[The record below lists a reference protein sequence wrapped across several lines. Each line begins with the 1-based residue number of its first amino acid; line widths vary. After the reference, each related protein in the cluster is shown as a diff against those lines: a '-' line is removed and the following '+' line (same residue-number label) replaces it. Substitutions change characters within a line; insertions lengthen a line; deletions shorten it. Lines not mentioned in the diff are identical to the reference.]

1 VLSFAAAGGGC
12 VVLPMPAGAQPPEMA
27 CSPPRSAALQTHRP
41 LPLLSTGLRRL
52 AAGLGLMLAAGL
64 AAAQPVRIG
73 LIAPL
78 SGGSADFGTSV
89 RNGAALAVQEIN
101 QVGGYLGRPLELV
114 VRDDKADPATGRA
127 VAEELVK
134 GEKVAF
140 TIGFCNTGV
149 AMRALEVFESERHL
163 LLVPCS
169 QGTAVTAKTPP
180 AQSHVFRIAPVDHMN
195 ARFLV
200 REVVERRRLRKV
212 AILADRTGY
221 GDGGVKD
228 LTAELAKRQ
237 LEPVYVGRFDL
248 GTRDMTP
255 LLQAARAAGAE
266 ALINY
271 TVGPEQAAAVKSRAA
286 LGWRVPYF
294 APWPLSFA
302 SVLKDAGP
310 EALEGTL
317 MAQSIIQDGAN
328 ERRAGFI
335 ARYGRMHPT
344 ERPIGSLMAAAQSY
358 DAVHLMLRAL
368 FRSKGDL
375 SGSNLKAQLE
385 DLREP
390 YRGVV
395 STFDRP
401 FSRDDHDAFSDRMI
415 WLGEWRG
422 GRIVYH
428 YPGDAKLSSVMRR
441 KVE

>member
-1 VLSFAAAGGGC
+1 MG
-12 VVLPMPAGAQPPEMA
+12 
-27 CSPPRSAALQTHRP
+27 SPNL
-41 LPLLSTGLRRL
+41 LRRL
-52 AAGLGLMLAAGL
+52 LLAALLG
-64 AAAQPVRIG
+64 AATVPPAVAQSAAPIRIG

-89 RNGAALAVQEIN
+89 RNGATLAVTEIN
-101 QVGGYLGRPLELV
+101 AVGGYLGRPLELV

-127 VAEELVK
+127 VAEDLVK
-134 GEKVAF
+134 VEQVAF

-149 AMRALEVFESERHL
+149 ALRALDVFETARHL
-163 LLVPCS
+163 LMVPCS
-169 QGTAVTAKTPP
+169 QGTAVTARTPP
-180 AQSHVFRIAPVDHMN
+180 AQSYVFRIAPADHMN

-200 REVVERRRLRKV
+200 REVVERRNLRRV

-228 LTAELAKRQ
+228 LTAELARRQ
-237 LEPVYVGRFDL
+237 IEPVFVGRFDL
-248 GTRDMTP
+248 GVRDLTA
-255 LLQAARAAGAE
+255 LLQEARAAGAE
-266 ALINY
+266 AVINY

-286 LGWRVPYF
+286 MGWRVPYF
-294 APWPLSFA
+294 APWPLSFS

-310 EALEGTL
+310 AALEGTL
-317 MAQSIIQDGAN
+317 MAQSIIQDGAH
-328 ERRAGFI
+328 ERRASFL
-335 ARYGRMHPT
+335 ASYTRLHPT

-368 FRSKGDL
+368 FQTRGNT
-375 SGSNLKAQLE
+375 SGPALKAALE
-385 DLREP
+385 DLKDP

-401 FSRDDHDAFSDRMI
+401 FSKDDHDAFSDRMI

-428 YPGDAKLSSVMRR
+428 YPGDARLSAVLRR
-441 KVE
+441 KGD

>member
-1 VLSFAAAGGGC
+1 MG
-12 VVLPMPAGAQPPEMA
+12 
-27 CSPPRSAALQTHRP
+27 SPSL
-41 LPLLSTGLRRL
+41 LRRL
-52 AAGLGLMLAAGL
+52 LLAVLLGAATLPTAVAQSAA
-64 AAAQPVRIG
+64 PIRIG

-89 RNGAALAVQEIN
+89 RNGATLAVTEIN
-101 QVGGYLGRPLELV
+101 AVGGYLGRPLELV

-134 GEKVAF
+134 VEQVAF

-149 AMRALEVFESERHL
+149 ALRALEIFETARHL
-163 LLVPCS
+163 LMVPCS
-169 QGTAVTAKTPP
+169 QGTAVTARTPP
-180 AQSHVFRIAPVDHMN
+180 AQSYVFRIAPADHMN

-200 REVVERRRLRKV
+200 REVVERRNLRRV

-228 LTAELAKRQ
+228 LTAELARRQ
-237 LEPVYVGRFDL
+237 IEPVFVGRFDL
-248 GTRDMTP
+248 GVRDLTA
-255 LLQAARAAGAE
+255 LLQEARAAGAE
-266 ALINY
+266 AVINY

-286 LGWRVPYF
+286 MGWRVPYF
-294 APWPLSFA
+294 APWPLSFS

-310 EALEGTL
+310 AALEGTL
-317 MAQSIIQDGAN
+317 MAQSIIQDGAH
-328 ERRAGFI
+328 ERRASFL
-335 ARYGRMHPT
+335 ASYTRLHPT

-368 FRSKGDL
+368 FQTRGNT
-375 SGSNLKAQLE
+375 SGPALKAALE
-385 DLREP
+385 DLKDP

-401 FSRDDHDAFSDRMI
+401 FSKDDHDAFSDRMI

-428 YPGDAKLSSVMRR
+428 YPGDARLSAVLRR
-441 KVE
+441 KGD

>member
-1 VLSFAAAGGGC
+1 MRGPNL
-12 VVLPMPAGAQPPEMA
+12 
-27 CSPPRSAALQTHRP
+27 
-41 LPLLSTGLRRL
+41 LRRL
-52 AAGLGLMLAAGL
+52 LLAALLG
-64 AAAQPVRIG
+64 AATVPTAVAQGAAPIRIG

-89 RNGAALAVQEIN
+89 RNGATLAVTEIN
-101 QVGGYLGRPLELV
+101 AVGGYLGRPLELV

-127 VAEELVK
+127 VAEDLVK
-134 GEKVAF
+134 VEQVAF

-149 AMRALEVFESERHL
+149 ALRALEIFETARHL
-163 LLVPCS
+163 LMVPCS
-169 QGTAVTAKTPP
+169 QGTAVTARTPP
-180 AQSHVFRIAPVDHMN
+180 AQSYVFRIAPADHMN

-200 REVVERRRLRKV
+200 REVVERRNLRRV

-228 LTAELAKRQ
+228 LTAELARRQ
-237 LEPVYVGRFDL
+237 IEPVFVGRFDL
-248 GTRDMTP
+248 GVRDLTA
-255 LLQAARAAGAE
+255 LLQEARAAGAE
-266 ALINY
+266 AVINY

-286 LGWRVPYF
+286 MGWRVPYF
-294 APWPLSFA
+294 APWPLSFS

-310 EALEGTL
+310 AALEGTL
-317 MAQSIIQDGAN
+317 MAQSIIQDGAH
-328 ERRAGFI
+328 ERRASFL
-335 ARYGRMHPT
+335 ASYTRLHPT

-368 FRSKGDL
+368 FQTRGNT
-375 SGSNLKAQLE
+375 SGPALKAALE
-385 DLREP
+385 DLKDP

-401 FSRDDHDAFSDRMI
+401 FSKDDHDAFSDRMI

-428 YPGDAKLSSVMRR
+428 YPGDARLSAVLRR
-441 KVE
+441 KGD

>member
-1 VLSFAAAGGGC
+1 MRAAPLLRRALLLGALALC
-12 VVLPMPAGAQPPEMA
+12 ALPCAGAQ
-27 CSPPRSAALQTHRP
+27 T
-41 LPLLSTGLRRL
+41 ST
-52 AAGLGLMLAAGL
+52 
-64 AAAQPVRIG
+64 PIRIG

-89 RNGAALAVQEIN
+89 RNGAALAVAEIN
-101 QVGGYLGRPLELV
+101 EVGGYLGRPLELV

-127 VAEELVK
+127 VAEELVQA
-134 GEKVAF
+134 EKVAF

-149 AMRALEVFESERHL
+149 ALRALDVFEAARHL
-163 LLVPCS
+163 LMVPCS
-169 QGTAVTAKTPP
+169 QGTAVTTRTPP
-180 AQSHVFRIAPVDHMN
+180 AQSHVFRIAPADHMN

-200 REVVERRRLRKV
+200 REVVERRGLRRV

-228 LTAELAKRQ
+228 LTAELARRQ
-237 LEPVYVGRFDL
+237 LGPVYVGRFDL
-248 GTRDMTP
+248 GARDLTDT
-255 LLQAARAAGAE
+255 LQAARAAGAE
-266 ALINY
+266 AVINY

-286 LGWRVPYF
+286 MGWRVPYF

-302 SVLKDAGP
+302 SVLKDAGAD
-310 EALEGTL
+310 ALEGTL

-328 ERRAGFI
+328 ERRASFI
-335 ARYGRMHPT
+335 VRYTRLHPT

-368 FRSKGDL
+368 FQTRGNT
-375 SGSNLKAQLE
+375 SGPALKAALE

-401 FSRDDHDAFSDRMI
+401 FSKDDHDAFSDRMI
-415 WLGEWRG
+415 WLGEWRN

-428 YPGDAKLSSVMRR
+428 YAGDAKLSSVLRR
-441 KVE
+441 KGE